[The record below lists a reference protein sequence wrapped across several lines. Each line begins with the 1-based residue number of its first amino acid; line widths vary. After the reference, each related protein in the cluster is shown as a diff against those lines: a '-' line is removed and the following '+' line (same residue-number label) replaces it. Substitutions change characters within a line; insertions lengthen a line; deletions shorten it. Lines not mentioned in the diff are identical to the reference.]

1 MREKAQKRATKMITE
16 CSKLEYEDVL
26 AKLDLTTLETRRL
39 KGDLIVVK
47 VFKIFR
53 SYDNINSVWLV

>member
-1 MREKAQKRATKMITE
+1 MITE